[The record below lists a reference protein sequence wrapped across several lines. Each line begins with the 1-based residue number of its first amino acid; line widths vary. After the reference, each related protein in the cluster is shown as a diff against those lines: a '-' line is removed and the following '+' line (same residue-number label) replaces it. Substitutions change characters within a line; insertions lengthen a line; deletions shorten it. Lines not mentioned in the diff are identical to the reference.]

1 MVYAG
6 QTDSYDNCNEVIKT
20 FINVEV
26 SSTQV
31 YRVSDLYGE
40 ALKQDVAKDD
50 RVLALVSNQEVLYA
64 QADGSMVLT
73 REQGWNEVKLGR
85 IFKSSNCI
93 HVPGKAGWI
102 SNSQYIAHL
111 GGYKEFC
118 RRMDN
123 LLDDFGP
130 LKQQLVFITDGA
142 AWLRNWI
149 SDSFP
154 EAVSIL
160 DFYHATE
167 HLHAFANDFFKDM
180 EAKNKWTTEQRE
192 LLLCSKVLSVI
203 ENIKELSKDKNK
215 AAAQLIAYYQSNIDR
230 MDYKRYLQIGNGLI
244 ESGAIESAHRTVI
257 QKRMKQSGQRWS
269 VQGAQNMLQ
278 LRATRKSGQWGK
290 IIALT
295 KSNIKKVA

>member
-1 MVYAG
+1 MTKEQYLAAAEARYDELKALGKLDSFYDYEVEFVKIWQDLGRQVLQDSIGTLSNDKRKKNLTTLGYVTINNNHRFSKRTNGFQISPRLQELMVYAG

-50 RVLALVSNQEVLYA
+50 RLLSLVSSQEVLYA

-93 HVPGKAGWI
+93 HAPGKAGWI

-111 GGYKEFC
+111 GGHKEFC

-149 SDSFP
+149 ADSFP

-167 HLHAFANDFFKDM
+167 HLHVF
-180 EAKNKWTTEQRE
+180 
-192 LLLCSKVLSVI
+192 
-203 ENIKELSKDKNK
+203 
-215 AAAQLIAYYQSNIDR
+215 
-230 MDYKRYLQIGNGLI
+230 
-244 ESGAIESAHRTVI
+244 
-257 QKRMKQSGQRWS
+257 
-269 VQGAQNMLQ
+269 
-278 LRATRKSGQWGK
+278 
-290 IIALT
+290 
-295 KSNIKKVA
+295 